1 MKVLLP
7 KRLQW
12 KKRRAKVEGVLTVK
26 GGLKKKIVKEIKVDL
41 DKCIGCRACE
51 VACSAFHAK
60 PKYSSINP
68 ARSRIR
74 VIKDELSDVY
84 VPIRAGDYT
93 PAECTGRHTYKIN
106 EKEYRECSFCG
117 VSCPARDYFKEP
129 DSGLPLKCDMCEDDP
144 PLSEPMCVQVCRSDA
159 LTYVEREEEVGEEEE
174 PREELE
180 IGLES
185 LANRYGLQKIMDTVA
200 RMSMSK
206 KG

>member
-1 MKVLLP
+1 M
-7 KRLQW
+7 
-12 KKRRAKVEGVLTVK
+12 K

-51 VACSAFHAK
+51 VACSAFHAS

-74 VIKDELSDVY
+74 VMIDEMKDVY

-93 PAECTGRHTYKIN
+93 PAECTGRHTYTIN
-106 EKEYRECSFCG
+106 GKEYRECSFCG
-117 VSCPARDYFKEP
+117 VSCPSRGYFKEP
-129 DSGLPLKCDMCEDDP
+129 DSGLPLKCDMCEAVP
-144 PLSEPMCVQVCRSDA
+144 PLEEPMCVQVCRVDA
-159 LTYVEREEEVGEEEE
+159 LTYEEREEESGEEET
-174 PREELE
+174 REEME

-185 LANRYGLQKIMDTVA
+185 LANKHGLQKIIDTIA
-200 RMSMSK
+200 RMAE